1 MNQIFPIFD
10 KIIPAKEK
18 EKRYQQRSVCIWFTG
33 LSGSGK
39 STLAI
44 LLEHFLFDNY
54 YKTALFDGDNIR
66 TGLNKDLAFSID
78 DRTEN
83 IRRIAEV
90 NKLFIENG
98 IITINAFVSPT
109 EELRNLARSII
120 GQERFYLIY
129 CKSSLATCEK
139 RDKKGL
145 YQKAKNGQISDFTG
159 VSSPFEEPINA
170 DLIVDT
176 ENQSKE
182 ESLDQIIQY
191 ILPKLR
197 TDYGS
202 IHESFKRTGK

>member
-1 MNQIFPIFD
+1 M
-10 KIIPAKEK
+10 AV
-18 EKRYQQRSVCIWFTG
+18 S
-33 LSGSGK
+33 
-39 STLAI
+39 
-44 LLEHFLFDNY
+44 LEHFLFDSY
-54 YKTALFDGDNIR
+54 YKTALFDGDNVRFGINR
-66 TGLNKDLAFSID
+66 DLTFSYE
-78 DRTEN
+78 DRLEN

-90 NKLFIENG
+90 NKLFLENA

-145 YQKAKNGQISDFTG
+145 YQKAKNGQILDFTG